1 MRRVAPAIALTGS
14 ERRELQRIARAG
26 TSERRMV
33 DRAQF
38 VLRAAA
44 GKSNQEIAVAIN
56 VRATT
61 VPVYPRRAD
70 YEAADSEMAMGRE
83 AVFLE
88 HMLSGLKPPSEETSF
103 ADIADLRDS
112 KDFAKA
118 LFALRIWQTE
128 KLPNVLASPDQR
140 SIELALGELDF
151 MIERYRKAV
160 ESRRWAKLG
169 SIVTFLFAIPA
180 AFVASA
186 KLLEAAKDLRN
197 VTRPTWA
204 AVQDELIVRT
214 PAAAIVAA
222 DTLF

>member
-1 MRRVAPAIALTGS
+1 MSRVAPAIALTGS

-44 GKSNQEIAVAIN
+44 GKSNQEIA
-56 VRATT
+56 
-61 VPVYPRRAD
+61 
-70 YEAADSEMAMGRE
+70 EAADCEMAMGRE

-112 KDFAKA
+112 KDFANA
-118 LFALRIWQTE
+118 LFALRLWQAE

-151 MIERYRKAV
+151 TIERYRKAV

-197 VTRPTWA
+197 VTRPTRA
-204 AVQDELIVRT
+204 AVQDERIVRT